1 MKYITCLLLLLI
13 TLSAASE
20 ASFKAGVFEQAV
32 EVWKQGNL
40 PLAFQL
46 AADRLSFLIKEEKQ
60 MKNYDFEQ
68 PWMKVR

>member
-1 MKYITCLLLLLI
+1 MKHITCLSLLLI
-13 TLSAASE
+13 ALSAANE